1 MNLSNWA
8 LCILAAGEGK
18 RMASQIP
25 KNFIPVLGRPLFAY
39 LFEEIKQCQFGEI
52 VVVIRRGME
61 EYLREFL
68 AKEPKLKTVFQEK
81 ALGTAHALQS
91 ALPGL
96 SSSIQKV
103 MVIYADM
110 PLLHSE
116 TLSTFARFF
125 LSNQLEVALTTSFL
139 ENPQG
144 YGRIIRDS
152 DGEVLEIREEKD
164 CSPQELQIKE
174 INIGIFAFEHSIIQN
189 LLTRVDNRNQQ
200 GEYYLTDVIALA
212 RKAKHK
218 LKSYT
223 LPWREEFINLNTP
236 SDLALVTS
244 HLRNHKNQSLLA
256 QGVKMV
262 DPENTWVDWEV
273 EVGKDTWLYPGTVI
287 EGKSKIGENNRIGPF
302 SLLVDTVT
310 GRNCRITFSV
320 IEGAVIK
327 EEVEIGP
334 FAHLRP
340 GAHLEERC
348 RIGNFVE
355 VKNSCIGAESKALHL
370 SYLGDAQIGKKVN
383 IGAGTITCNYDGV
396 KKNPTLI
403 EDEVF
408 IGSNNAL
415 VAPVKIGKRAY
426 TAAGSTITRD
436 VPPESLGIARARQ
449 KNIENW
455 LQKKNERG
463 KRSND

>member
-1 MNLSNWA
+1 
-8 LCILAAGEGK
+8 
-18 RMASQIP
+18 
-25 KNFIPVLGRPLFAY
+25 
-39 LFEEIKQCQFGEI
+39 
-52 VVVIRRGME
+52 
-61 EYLREFL
+61 
-68 AKEPKLKTVFQEK
+68 
-81 ALGTAHALQS
+81 
-91 ALPGL
+91 
-96 SSSIQKV
+96 
-103 MVIYADM
+103 
-110 PLLHSE
+110 
-116 TLSTFARFF
+116 
-125 LSNQLEVALTTSFL
+125 
-139 ENPQG
+139 
-144 YGRIIRDS
+144 
-152 DGEVLEIREEKD
+152 
-164 CSPQELQIKE
+164 
-174 INIGIFAFEHSIIQN
+174 
-189 LLTRVDNRNQQ
+189 
-200 GEYYLTDVIALA
+200 EYYLTDVIALA
-212 RKAKHK
+212 CKANHK

-223 LPWREEFINLNTP
+223 LPWSEEFINLNTP
-236 SDLALVTS
+236 SDLVLVTS
-244 HLRNHKNQSLLA
+244 HLRNRKNQSLLA
-256 QGVKMV
+256 QGVKMI

-287 EGKSKIGENNRIGPF
+287 EGKSKIGENNCIGPF

-310 GRNCRITFSV
+310 GRNCKITFSV

-327 EEVEIGP
+327 EEVEVGP

-340 GAHLEERC
+340 GAHLEEKC

-355 VKNSCIGAESKALHL
+355 VKNSHIGAETKALHL

-383 IGAGTITCNYDGV
+383 IGAGTITCNYDGT
-396 KKNPTLI
+396 KKNPTFI

-455 LQKKNERG
+455 LQKKSERG